1 MNKTPLPVCSR
12 PLGERPAC
20 APTRQLRGFGAYR
33 QHVQHRHGDFVKRRH
48 CHLVTHVMV
57 LTRDRGESSIGH
69 AAVCISPPL
78 FWGWHRKT
86 SRLETLLLSGDRQSF
101 YPYRPAAFTGATAI
115 MPVDSAAMEC
125 MK

>member
-1 MNKTPLPVCSR
+1 MEGLRRVPPSRTLPLS
-12 PLGERPAC
+12 E
-20 APTRQLRGFGAYR
+20 
-33 QHVQHRHGDFVKRRH
+33 HVQHGHGDFVKRRD
-48 CHLVTHVMV
+48 CHFVTHVMA
-57 LTRDRGESSIGH
+57 LTRDRGESSIGN

-78 FWGWHRKT
+78 FWGRHCKT

-101 YPYRPAAFTGATAI
+101 YPYPPGAFTGSAAI